1 MASPEAGLSVR
12 WLIVG
17 GAGQLGRDLQD
28 VLSDQD
34 TAAVDL
40 PDIDITDSASVAAA
54 FDTHTPDVVVNAAA
68 YTAVDAAEDDEATA
82 TLVNGTGPGLLA
94 AACAVRPGTRLVQ
107 VSTDYVFSGDANVP
121 YPESA
126 SPDPRSAYGRSK
138 LLGEQAVQSELPDRS
153 YIIRTAWLYGQ
164 HGANFVKTMLRL
176 ESERDTVAV
185 VDDQIG
191 QPTWSHDLA
200 RQIRVLLESGAPAG
214 VYHGTN
220 SGETS
225 WFGFTREIFRLV
237 GADPERVQ
245 PTTTDAF
252 PRPAPRPAFS
262 VLGHDAWTQV
272 GLPEMRPWDEALAD
286 ALPRLTQDNAER

>member
-1 MASPEAGLSVR
+1 MR
-12 WLIVG
+12 WLILG

-28 VLSDQD
+28 VLADQD
-34 TAAVDL
+34 ATALDL
-40 PDIDITDSASVAAA
+40 PDIDITDRESIAAA
-54 FDTHTPDVVVNAAA
+54 FDAHDPDVVVNAAA
-68 YTAVDAAEDDEATA
+68 YTAVDAAEDDEQTA

-94 AACAVRPGTRLVQ
+94 AACAVRPTIRLVQ
-107 VSTDYVFSGDANVP
+107 VSTDYVFAGDATVP
-121 YPESA
+121 YPEAA

-138 LLGEQAVQSELPDRS
+138 LLGERLVRSELPDRS
-153 YIIRTAWLYGQ
+153 FIVRTAWLYGQ

-200 RQIRVLLESGAPAG
+200 RQIRTLVESGAPAG
-214 VYHGTN
+214 IYHGTN

-237 GADPERVQ
+237 GADPERVR
-245 PTTTDAF
+245 PTTTDDF

-272 GLPEMRPWDEALAD
+272 GLPEMRTWDEALSE
-286 ALPRLTQDNAER
+286 ALPRLIQGSG

>member
-1 MASPEAGLSVR
+1 MR
-12 WLIVG
+12 WLILG

-28 VLSDQD
+28 VLADQD
-34 TAAVDL
+34 ATALDL
-40 PDIDITDSASVAAA
+40 PDIDITDRESIAAA
-54 FDTHTPDVVVNAAA
+54 FDAHDPDVVVNAAA
-68 YTAVDAAEDDEATA
+68 YTAVDAAEDDEQTA

-94 AACAVRPGTRLVQ
+94 AACAVRPTIRLVQ
-107 VSTDYVFSGDANVP
+107 VSTDYVFAGDATVP
-121 YPESA
+121 YPEAA

-138 LLGEQAVQSELPDRS
+138 LLGERLVRSELPDRS
-153 YIIRTAWLYGQ
+153 FIVRTAWLYGQ

-200 RQIRVLLESGAPAG
+200 RQIRTLVESGAPAG
-214 VYHGTN
+214 IYHGTN

-237 GADPERVQ
+237 GADPERVR
-245 PTTTDAF
+245 PTTTGAF

-262 VLGHDAWTQV
+262 VLGHDAWTHV
-272 GLPEMRPWDEALAD
+272 GLRAMRPWDEALAD
-286 ALPRLTQDNAER
+286 ALPRLIQGSV

>member
-1 MASPEAGLSVR
+1 MR

-28 VLSDQD
+28 VLADQD
-34 TAAVDL
+34 TVALDL
-40 PDIDITDSASVAAA
+40 PDIDITDRDSIAAA
-54 FDTHTPDVVVNAAA
+54 LAAHAPDVVINSAA
-68 YTAVDAAEDDEATA
+68 YTAVDAAEDDEPTA
-82 TLVNGTGPGLLA
+82 TLINGTGPGLLA
-94 AACAVRPGTRLVQ
+94 AACAARSGTRLVQ
-107 VSTDYVFSGDANVP
+107 VSTDYVFSGDAISP
-121 YPESA
+121 YREA
-126 SPDPRSAYGRSK
+126 ANPDPRSAYGRSK
-138 LLGEQAVQSELPDRS
+138 LLGEERVRSELPDRS
-153 YIIRTAWLYGQ
+153 FIVRTAWLYGQ

-200 RQIRVLLESGAPAG
+200 RQIRLLLESGAPPG

-220 SGETS
+220 GGHTS

-237 GADPERVQ
+237 GADPERVR

-262 VLGHDAWTQV
+262 VLGHDAWV
-272 GLPEMRPWDEALAD
+272 RAGLPEMRPWDEALAD
-286 ALPRLTQDNAER
+286 SLPRITQGNADR